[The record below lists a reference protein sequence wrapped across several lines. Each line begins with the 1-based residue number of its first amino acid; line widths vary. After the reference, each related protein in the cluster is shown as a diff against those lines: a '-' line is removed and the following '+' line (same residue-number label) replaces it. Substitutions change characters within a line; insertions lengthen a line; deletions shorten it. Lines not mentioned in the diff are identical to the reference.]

1 MTGCEKPIR
10 SNWRRFWKK
19 SIAQTIALVLAH
31 LEPQHASPIL
41 SKLPSELQ
49 IDVVK
54 RIAQL
59 QNFSPEAAETI
70 SKVLNQKT

>member
-1 MTGCEKPIR
+1 M
-10 SNWRRFWKK
+10 
-19 SIAQTIALVLAH
+19 AH

-59 QNFSPEAAETI
+59 QHFSPEAAETI
-70 SKVLNQKT
+70 SNVLNQKLKQSGGGEEAGAGASGQRARD